1 MSLGGAVWARAVL
14 MISKER
20 KGISSFMRVTI
31 TLTIYQVNSTGFYP
45 LTPRYQVGLLTLLH
59 WRIFAG
65 IYPMKEKEGKGMNRG
80 DQFTKKNGPDSVS
93 TVFFKFVEKRVDW
106 IVLVISTLLI
116 LLVLVFFNV

>member
-1 MSLGGAVWARAVL
+1 
-14 MISKER
+14 
-20 KGISSFMRVTI
+20 
-31 TLTIYQVNSTGFYP
+31 
-45 LTPRYQVGLLTLLH
+45 
-59 WRIFAG
+59 
-65 IYPMKEKEGKGMNRG
+65 MNRG